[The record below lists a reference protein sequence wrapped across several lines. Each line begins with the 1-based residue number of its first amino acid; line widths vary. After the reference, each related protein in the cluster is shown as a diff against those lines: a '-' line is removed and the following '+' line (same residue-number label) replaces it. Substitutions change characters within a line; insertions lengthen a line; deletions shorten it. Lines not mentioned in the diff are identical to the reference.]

1 MAGEA
6 YADSSFLVSLYRRD
20 SNQPAAEGWVMR
32 QPISIGYSPLARIE
46 LRHSLRRAAAGGQIT
61 MPELREAFRQIEGDL
76 GSGLLAH
83 LAVNWTN
90 TFRQADELSERYASE
105 SGLRAIDLIHVA
117 IAVEEKIPTFLSF
130 DARQKSLAAAAGLLV
145 KP

>member
-20 SNQPAAEGWVMR
+20 SNQPAAVRWVAR
-32 QPISIGYSPLARIE
+32 QPLSIRYSPLARIE

-61 MPELREAFRQIEGDL
+61 APELRDAFRQIDGDL
-76 GSGLLAH
+76 AAGLLVH
-83 LAVNWTN
+83 LPVNWTN
-90 TFRQADELSERYASE
+90 TFRQADELSERNAGE
-105 SGLRAIDLIHVA
+105 SALRAIDLIHVA
-117 IAVEEKIPTFLSF
+117 IALEETIPIFLSF